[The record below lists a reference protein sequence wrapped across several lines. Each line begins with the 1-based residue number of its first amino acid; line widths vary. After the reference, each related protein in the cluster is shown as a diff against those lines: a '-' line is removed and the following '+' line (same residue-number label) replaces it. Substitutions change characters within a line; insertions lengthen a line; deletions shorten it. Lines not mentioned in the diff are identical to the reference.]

1 MDIFA
6 SRRFRLTQQSKS
18 CVARRASISVAKC
31 VPTATVNLVRGCT
44 SDSIHGYLYSV
55 YCGLSFFKN
64 SEVTRI
70 ILCFG
75 IFVYR
80 YHSN

>member
-1 MDIFA
+1 M
-6 SRRFRLTQQSKS
+6 LTQGERSEPYDITS
-18 CVARRASISVAKC
+18 ELE
-31 VPTATVNLVRGCT
+31 VNERLQVRCDELVEHKNDC
-44 SDSIHGYLYSV
+44 DSIHVYLYSV

-80 YHSN
+80 YHPN

>member
-1 MDIFA
+1 MRAESLKYAKIGSAIVNPMTSELEVDE
-6 SRRFRLTQQSKS
+6 RLQ
-18 CVARRASISVAKC
+18 VGGDE
-31 VPTATVNLVRGCT
+31 LVEHEDGRH
-44 SDSIHGYLYSV
+44 SIHVYLYSV